1 MIASETYN
9 PLQESVQ
16 SQSEEAQIIAAQ
28 KDPKHFRV
36 LYEANYEAIFRF
48 LYRKTNDEALATD
61 LTAQTFVKALT
72 NIHKFEY
79 KGFPFSAWLYKI
91 ASNEFLKY
99 YRKHKKMPVYSL
111 EEETARKLTNFSDEQ
126 ADERQE
132 ERIFQLKKALETLKP
147 KDMQMIELRFFEDK
161 SFKEISFIL
170 ETTESAA
177 KMRTYRILEKIKESV
192 ISNQRS

>member
-1 MIASETYN
+1 MIQSQIHQSLQQASE
-9 PLQESVQ
+9 
-16 SQSEEAQIIAAQ
+16 EEQILAAQ
-28 KDPKHFRV
+28 KDSKNFRF

-48 LYRKTNDEALATD
+48 LYRKVNDEGLAAD
-61 LTAQTFVKALT
+61 LTAQTFIKALT

-79 KGFPFSAWLYKI
+79 KGVPFSAWLYRI

-99 YRKHKKMPVYSL
+99 YRQQKKLPVYSL
-111 EEETARKLTNFSDEQ
+111 EEETAKKLTNFSEEL
-126 ADERQE
+126 ADERQQ
-132 ERIFQLKKALETLKP
+132 ERINQLTKVLEKLPT

-161 SFKEISFIL
+161 SFKEIAFIL

-192 ISNQRS
+192 TSHQ

>member
-1 MIASETYN
+1 MIQPETKHS
-9 PLQESVQ
+9 LQHSNKTM
-16 SQSEEAQIIAAQ
+16 SEEEQIIATK
-28 KDPKHFRV
+28 KDSKNFRF

-48 LYRKTNDEALATD
+48 LYRKANDEALAAD
-61 LTAQTFVKALT
+61 LTAQTFIKALT

-79 KGFPFSAWLYKI
+79 KGVPFSAWLYRI

-99 YRKHKKMPVYSL
+99 YRKEKRIPVYSL
-111 EEETARKLTNFSDEQ
+111 GEETAKKLTNFSEEL
-126 ADERQE
+126 ADERQQ
-132 ERIFQLKKALETLKP
+132 ERINQLTKVLEKLPT

-161 SFKEISFIL
+161 SFKEIGFIL

-192 ISNQRS
+192 TSYQ

>member
-1 MIASETYN
+1 MI
-9 PLQESVQ
+9 P
-16 SQSEEAQIIAAQ
+16 SQSHISQPFVNEEEQVLAAQ
-28 KDPKHFRV
+28 KDSKQFRF

-48 LYRKTNDEALATD
+48 LYRKANDEALAAD

-79 KGFPFSAWLYKI
+79 KGVPFSAWLYRI

-99 YRKHKKMPVYSL
+99 YRKQKRMPIYSL
-111 EEETARKLTNFSDEQ
+111 EEETAKRLTNFSEEL
-126 ADERQE
+126 ANERQQ
-132 ERIFQLKKALETLKP
+132 ERINQLKTVLEKLPT

-161 SFKEISFIL
+161 SFKEIGFIV

-177 KMRTYRILEKIKESV
+177 KMRVYRILEKIKSV
-192 ISNQRS
+192 IS